1 MNNYIKSLEILLS
14 DTYALFLKTQNYHW
28 NIECREFKS
37 LHELFETQ
45 YNDLYKAI
53 DVLAELIRGL
63 NVKTIGTF
71 TDFSNL
77 TSIKDG
83 DKNADAIQ
91 MLSDLYSDQCKIETT
106 LKNALSEAEKH
117 KDDVVASF
125 IVERLNTHRKNKW
138 MLKSSIA

>member
-106 LKNALSEAEKH
+106 LKNALSEAEKR
-117 KDDVVASF
+117 KDEVVADF